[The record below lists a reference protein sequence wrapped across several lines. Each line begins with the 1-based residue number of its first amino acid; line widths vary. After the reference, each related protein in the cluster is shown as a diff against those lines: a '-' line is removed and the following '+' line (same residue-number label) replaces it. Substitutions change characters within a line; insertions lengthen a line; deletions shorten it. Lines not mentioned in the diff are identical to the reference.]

1 MSVMDYMYNV
11 TLILGHQNRHF
22 GQDDNVEV
30 MDYTLRVVCH
40 SERRRSRSR
49 RISPPQRKH
58 KNVGENTKMLY
69 KHNKIVLYCGQQKE
83 KGLKG
88 WLKRTRTG

>member
-1 MSVMDYMYNV
+1 MSE
-11 TLILGHQNRHF
+11 GAAE
-22 GQDDNVEV
+22 VEE
-30 MDYTLRVVCH
+30 
-40 SERRRSRSR
+40 SPRRSE
-49 RISPPQRKH
+49 KH